1 MQVSVATARA
11 VCGVLALAVASA
23 ALAQVSAA
31 GSVALRLAT
40 VVEKVVVTQSPDGTT
55 TQQLLPAAAVVP
67 GDEVVYTVTF
77 KNAGSRTAD
86 NVRITNPIPSNMQ
99 YVADTA
105 FGPGSEV
112 LYSID
117 GGATFWR
124 PSELFVTTS
133 DGVRRQAVASDYTH
147 IRWVL
152 KAPLA
157 AGAEGF
163 ARFRA
168 TVR

>member
-1 MQVSVATARA
+1 MQALLATVRA
-11 VCGVLALAVASA
+11 ACAALALAVTSV
-23 ALAQVSAA
+23 ALAQVSAT
-31 GSVALRLAT
+31 GSVALALAT
-40 VVEKVVVTQSPDGTT
+40 VVEKVVVTQSADGTT
-55 TQQLLPAAAVVP
+55 TQQLLPAVAVMP

-77 KNAGSRTAD
+77 KNASNRTAD
-86 NVRITNPIPSNMQ
+86 NVRITNPIPPNMH

-117 GGATFWR
+117 GGTTFWR
-124 PSELFVTTS
+124 PNELFVTTS

-152 KAPLA
+152 RSPLA
-157 AGAEGF
+157 PGAEGF